1 MGEPVSSPRGRR
13 SFAPWLDAAAKPL
26 IRFNKLV
33 KSFGGLRAVDGVDLS
48 IFEREFF
55 CLLGP
60 SGCGK
65 TTLMRMLAG
74 FEAPDS
80 GEIRIIDQ
88 ELSAI
93 PPHRRPVNM
102 MFQSY
107 ALFPHLSV
115 ESNIAFGLKQEGV
128 SRSEIAERVAG
139 MLRTVQ
145 LTGFEKRRPE
155 QLSGGQK
162 QRVALARA
170 LIKRPKVLLLD
181 EPLGALDKKLR
192 EETQY
197 ELMDL
202 QAQLGTTFLMVTHDQ
217 DEAMTMAT
225 RIGVMEKGRL
235 IQVGTPSEVYE
246 APATRSV
253 AEFVGGITIFEA
265 EVEIVDAKHL
275 GLSIRGAGGGGSIRL
290 TTSIRE
296 GLAKGATVTVA
307 VRPEKMQLW
316 RDEPP
321 DATPNRIAGKIW
333 DVGYLGDTTHYRVR
347 LVSGQ
352 IVRVSRVNARR
363 RAGAGI
369 SVDDP
374 VWIGFDPADAILLP
388 GQAG

>member
-1 MGEPVSSPRGRR
+1 MGEPVSSPGGRR
-13 SFAPWLDAAAKPL
+13 GFAPWLDAAAKPL
-26 IRFNKLV
+26 IRFNNVV
-33 KSFGGLRAVDGVDLS
+33 KSFGGLRAVDGVDLA
-48 IFEREFF
+48 IHEREFF

-74 FEAPDS
+74 FETPDS
-80 GEIRIIDQ
+80 GEIRLVDQ
-88 ELSAI
+88 ELRAI
-93 PPHRRPVNM
+93 PPHLRPVNM

-115 ESNIAFGLKQEGV
+115 ELNIAFGLKQEGV
-128 SRSEIAERVAG
+128 SRSEIAERVAE
-139 MLRTVQ
+139 MSKTVQ

-181 EPLGALDKKLR
+181 EPPEALDKKLR

-265 EVEIVDAKHL
+265 EVEIVDAEHL

-290 TTSIRE
+290 TTSSRG
-296 GLAKGATVTVA
+296 GLSQGAKVTVA
-307 VRPEKMQLW
+307 VRPEKIQLW
-316 RDEPP
+316 REEPP
-321 DATPNRIAGKIW
+321 EATPNRIAGTVW

-347 LVSGQ
+347 LSSGQ

-363 RAGAGI
+363 RADAGI

>member
-1 MGEPVSSPRGRR
+1 MDEPISSHAGRR
-13 SFAPWLDAAAKPL
+13 GFAPWLDPSAKPL
-26 IRFNKLV
+26 IRFDNVV
-33 KSFGGLRAVDGVDLS
+33 KSFGGARAVDGVELS
-48 IFEREFF
+48 IYEREFF

-74 FEAPDS
+74 FETPDS
-80 GEIRIIDQ
+80 GKITLLDQ
-88 ELSAI
+88 ELSGV

-128 SRSEIAERVAG
+128 PRPEIADRVAG

-145 LTGFEKRRPE
+145 LTGLEKRRPE

-170 LIKRPKVLLLD
+170 LIKKPKVLLLD

-202 QAQLGTTFLMVTHDQ
+202 QARLGTTFLMVTHDQ

-235 IQVGTPSEVYE
+235 IQVGTPDEVYE

-265 EVEIVDAKHL
+265 EVEIVDAEHL
-275 GLSIRGAGGGGSIRL
+275 GVSVRSAGNGTSNRL
-290 TTSIRE
+290 TTASRAGI
-296 GLAKGATVTVA
+296 APGAQVAVA
-307 VRPEKMQLW
+307 VRPEKIQLW

-321 DATPNRIAGKIW
+321 VGTPNCLAGAVW
-333 DVGYLGDTTHYRVR
+333 DIGYLGDTTHYRVR
-347 LVSGQ
+347 LASGQ
-352 IVRVSRVNARR
+352 IVRVSRVNASRR
-363 RAGAGI
+363 GTAGI
-369 SVDDP
+369 GVDDP

-388 GQAG
+388 GQPG